1 MAKEIQSPSYILALE
16 QLKDSRAQSS
26 WVFRFLS
33 SRKDKETAEGT
44 KRADSKEVVIELGWV
59 VVTVSSCIRKVGG
72 KTGEVTLL
80 DVIRKVGDRGQGA
93 LR

>member
-1 MAKEIQSPSYILALE
+1 MIPELNQVGFSG
-16 QLKDSRAQSS
+16 
-26 WVFRFLS
+26 F
-33 SRKDKETAEGT
+33 RKDKETAEGT
-44 KRADSKEVVIELGWV
+44 KKADSKEVVIELGWV
-59 VVTVSSCIRKVGG
+59 VVSSCIRKVGG

>member
-1 MAKEIQSPSYILALE
+1 MWQRKFNLQVTSLLW
-16 QLKDSRAQSS
+16 LKDSRAQSS